1 MTAMDSPDDEQES
14 EHERR
19 VTNLVLLSAAV
30 LVVVGG
36 VWLVNALIDAR
47 KSEICME
54 SGRRNCNPISV
65 PARDR
70 DQ

>member
-1 MTAMDSPDDEQES
+1 MVPPDDDEQET

-19 VTNLVLLSAAV
+19 VTNLVLLGGAV
-30 LVVVGG
+30 LVVAGG

-47 KSEICME
+47 KNEICME

-65 PARDR
+65 PARNGE
-70 DQ
+70 Q

>member
-1 MTAMDSPDDEQES
+1 MVPPDDDEQET

-19 VTNLVLLSAAV
+19 RTPMVLLGAAV
-30 LVVVGG
+30 LVVAGG

-47 KSEICME
+47 KNEICME

-65 PARDR
+65 PARGR
-70 DQ
+70 EQ

>member
-1 MTAMDSPDDEQES
+1 MTPPDDDQET

-19 VTNLVLLSAAV
+19 VTNLVLLGAAV
-30 LVVVGG
+30 LVVAGG
-36 VWLVNALIDAR
+36 VWLVNALIGAR

-54 SGRRNCNPISV
+54 SGRRNCNPISA